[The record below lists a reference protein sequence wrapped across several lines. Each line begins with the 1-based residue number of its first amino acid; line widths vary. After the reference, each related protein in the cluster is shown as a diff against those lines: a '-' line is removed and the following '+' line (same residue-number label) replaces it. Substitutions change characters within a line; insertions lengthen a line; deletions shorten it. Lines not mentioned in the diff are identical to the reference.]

1 MRILLIISTILTV
14 FVSVAVPCRGQ
25 ALPLRSYTTQNGLA
39 SAQVNTIGQD
49 HHGYLWFGC
58 TGGMSRFNGISF
70 QTYRQTEGLPHESCL
85 RIAVDRAGTVWVRTL
100 TGLAYFDAVQDR
112 FVPCGPESEIIDI
125 APWQDGL
132 AVLTR
137 DRELFSGNR
146 SQLWTSHKLPDDRE
160 WASLANHQGRL
171 FLSDRQYG
179 IVELQDT
186 GVTSILQQPGIASLV
201 SASEWLLLITPTRL
215 YAFDPVS
222 GQTRA
227 ASPEL
232 GSRELIRSATIMP
245 DETVWIGTNTGA
257 YRIQNNQI
265 ERFDETSGIPGIPV
279 WTMLQD
285 RDGILWLGAN
295 HGVGKLP
302 SQDLRVYSELDHAP
316 ATSVICFA
324 EEPDGDG
331 LFIGSTAG
339 LFRLDNTG
347 RVSRLPYP
355 YFQQYPP
362 WAVVSDGAGGHWV
375 GTEGGGAVHVHDNR
389 LDIFT
394 RANGTLPCDNVTDLK
409 LKPDGTLLVACKEGL
424 AIRKPDGTWQSMTGG
439 DGLPVSY
446 VRCMLDQPDGS
457 TLLGTLGAGVLRYDG
472 HRLVPVTP
480 DREELA
486 AVYDMVQFGGKL
498 WMATNYGV
506 ASLDKDGNTTIYG
519 REAGLPNASTTALLP
534 AGDFLWIA
542 TDGGAALL
550 DPEPGRV
557 VRILTADEGLPG
569 NEFTTHNAL
578 FQDQE
583 GNIWF
588 GVFGGAASLAP
599 QTGPVEPRK
608 GRPGLLIHE
617 VAYRVG
623 DTEFLEHVT
632 NGDAIT
638 IPANARGITFRFDV
652 VWFQNE
658 NSIHIRS
665 RLAHLEQQ
673 WMDVLNPSRL
683 ESRYPTIPF
692 GDYTFQVRVDSFTT
706 SFQALE
712 QGLLSISIPRPWTMS
727 PVTWATGLLVF
738 LLLVAGGNRWWNRQ
752 LQRDRDKLNR
762 LVRQQTLELEK
773 TNHILAMKN
782 VALQQMAETDEL
794 TGLYNRR
801 FFMMALRQHIQLTRR
816 GGGHDPLSIII
827 LDVDHFKTI
836 NDRFGH
842 DVGDLILRQVAK
854 CLKAASRNTDILARF
869 GGEEFILL
877 LPKTDLPGARTA
889 AEKIRKA
896 LAAHTFNGDGFQD
909 LNLTV
914 SLGISQ
920 LRKDID
926 EITTATTLLIKTADI
941 CLYQAK
947 EKGRN
952 CICASDEIQ
961 T

>member
-1 MRILLIISTILTV
+1 MTIL
-14 FVSVAVPCRGQ
+14 VSIAVPCHGQ
-25 ALPLRSYTTQNGLA
+25 SLPLRSYTTQDGLA
-39 SAQVNTIGQD
+39 SSQVNTIGQD

-58 TGGMSRFNGISF
+58 TGGVSRFNGISF

-85 RIAVDRAGTVWVRTL
+85 RIAVDKEGTVWVRTL

-112 FVPCGPESEIIDI
+112 FVPYGPESEIIDI
-125 APWQDGL
+125 APWKDGL

-137 DRELFSGNR
+137 DREIFSGNR
-146 SQLWTSHKLPDDRE
+146 NRPWTARALPDDRE
-160 WASLANHQGRL
+160 WVSLANHRDRL
-171 FLSDRQYG
+171 FLSDRQHG
-179 IVELQDT
+179 IAEVQDAA
-186 GVTSILQQPGIASLV
+186 VTSILEHPGIASIGSSSKRLLV
-201 SASEWLLLITPTRL
+201 ITPTRL
-215 YAFDPVS
+215 YAFDPES

-227 ASPEL
+227 LSPEL
-232 GSRELIRSATIMP
+232 GTRELIRSATIMP
-245 DETVWIGTNTGA
+245 DDTVWIGTNTGA
-257 YRIQNNQI
+257 YRIRNNEV
-265 ERFDETSGIPGIPV
+265 ERFDETSGIPGVPV
-279 WTMLQD
+279 WTMYQD

-302 SQDLRVYSELDHAP
+302 SQDLRVYNELDQAP

-324 EEPDGDG
+324 ADPVENG

-339 LFRLDNTG
+339 LFHLDNEGT
-347 RVSRLPYP
+347 VSTLPYP

-362 WAVVSDGAGGHWV
+362 WAVVPNRSGGLWV
-375 GTEGGGAVHVHDNR
+375 GTEGGGVVHVHQKRLTVYNR
-389 LDIFT
+389 S
-394 RANGTLPCDNVTDLK
+394 NGTLPCDNVTDLK

-424 AIRKPDGTWQSMTGG
+424 AIRKPDGTWHRMTRGEA
-439 DGLPVSY
+439 LPVSY

-457 TLLGTLGAGVLRYDG
+457 TLLGTLGAGVVRYDG
-472 HRLVPVTP
+472 QRMEPLTP
-480 DREELA
+480 DREELEA
-486 AVYDMVQFGGKL
+486 IYDMVQFNGKL

-506 ASLDKDGNTTIYG
+506 ASLDKDGTITIYG
-519 REAGLPNASTTALLP
+519 REAGLPNASTTALLQV
-534 AGDFLWIA
+534 DDLLWIA

-550 DPEPGRV
+550 DPELGRV

-599 QTGPVEPRK
+599 QTGPIGPREGK
-608 GRPGLLIHE
+608 PGLLIHE

-623 DTEFLEHVT
+623 DAEFVEHVT
-632 NGDAIT
+632 NGGSIT
-638 IPANARGITFRFDV
+638 IPTNARGITFRFDV

-665 RLAHLEQQ
+665 RLADLEQQ

-683 ESRYPTIPF
+683 ESRYPTIPY
-692 GDYTFQVRVDSFTT
+692 GEYTFQVRVESFTT
-706 SFQALE
+706 SLQALE
-712 QGLLSISIPRPWTMS
+712 QNLLRITVPRPWTMN
-727 PVTWATGLLVF
+727 PVTWATGLLMF
-738 LLLVAGGNRWWNRQ
+738 LILVAGGNRWWNRH

-762 LVRQQTLELEK
+762 LVRKQTEELEK

-801 FFMMALRQHIQLTRR
+801 FFMMALRQHIQLSRR

-889 AEKIRKA
+889 AEKIRKT
-896 LAAHTFNGDGFQD
+896 LAEHTFNGDGFQE

-961 T
+961 A